1 MKRFSAVILSV
12 SMVVLLLAGCSS
24 SDQSGGQQQSQS
36 TPPSTSAP
44 LSSEEITKKSDT
56 LNVNVQNTQRPAYNQ
71 QSPST
76 TQQPPTSGKYSV
88 QIGAYK
94 QADNADRIASL
105 ARERFG
111 KNVYTIPDKV
121 NDLYKV
127 TVGDFTIKDDA
138 RKFRDE
144 MVQKFPYEYKDAW
157 VTELPQ
163 K

>member
-1 MKRFSAVILSV
+1 MNRFSAVILGV
-12 SMVVLLLAGCSS
+12 SMVVVAFAGCSS
-24 SDQSGGQQQSQS
+24 SDQSGGQQESQAAPPMQTA
-36 TPPSTSAP
+36 TPSG
-44 LSSEEITKKSDT
+44 EEVTKRSDT

-71 QSPST
+71 QSPSGT
-76 TQQPPTSGKYSV
+76 QPPAASGKYSV

-94 QADNADRIASL
+94 QAENADRIASL

-127 TVGDFTIKDDA
+127 MVDDFAIKDDA
-138 RKFRDE
+138 RKFRDD
-144 MVQKFPYEYKDAW
+144 MVQKFPNEYKDAW
-157 VTELPQ
+157 VSELPQ